1 MPLIQCFLYWT
12 RHSWNWTVQWNPI
25 YISINLILPLL
36 ACWLDFADSCAI
48 CCYKTLKMTS
58 KIFLVYRQHL
68 PERRCFEA
76 SSYSEGGLGS
86 DQRIE
91 LRISTETPLDI
102 PPPPPNY
109 IRKVRN
115 KLAHG
120 SVFGQIL
127 GGLQNFQNLL
137 QRSRLC
143 GIWEFTLCQ
152 QDGRWLKIYIIIGIR
167 QVSKQSGMWQKLVQ
181 SLFDIQWLALHMEAK
196 GQMWYLSLVMVS
208 SHGSWS
214 KWSNKQRTSHKG
226 GVNLKPFLWY
236 AEHEVT

>member
-109 IRKVRN
+109 IRNVRN
-115 KLAHG
+115 KVAHG

-152 QDGRWLKIYIIIGIR
+152 QHGRWLKIYIIIGIR

-181 SLFDIQWLALHMEAK
+181 SLFDIQWLALHSIWKPKVKCNTFHLQWWAVMAHDQNDQINR
-196 GQMWYLSLVMVS
+196 GQATRGELI
-208 SHGSWS
+208 
-214 KWSNKQRTSHKG
+214 
-226 GVNLKPFLWY
+226 
-236 AEHEVT
+236 